1 MSLSIGLDIAAQ
13 AVRMQ
18 QLAVDT
24 TSHNI
29 ANANTPGFSR
39 QDVHLRALNPLMTN
53 GTSYDRILNQVG
65 RGVNVRD
72 VRRLRDAF
80 VDLQIRNVLN
90 SAGQYRAQADALQK
104 VEIALGEPSDTG
116 LGALLSK
123 FWNSWRDLSNAPESS
138 AARAGVLQNT
148 EVLVQGFHRVSG
160 MLARQREDINMH
172 LSQDLE
178 EVNTLSTNL
187 AALNDQIR
195 RSTLNNVPAND
206 LSDQRDLILD
216 RLSQLI
222 GATSVAGED
231 GMVDVFF
238 NGQQLVSATSSFRL
252 TTRPEG
258 DGMLTPVFE
267 DGGLVVQFGSGE
279 VAGLLRS
286 RDVLIPAQAAKVD
299 QVAAAVIAQVNA
311 LHSTSY
317 GLDNTTGN
325 NFFTGTSAATIAID
339 AAVENSPQSIAA
351 SATAGTPGDGSR
363 ALAIAGL
370 QQALTMNGNTASIE
384 DFYRSFIGELG
395 IQVSEARNLADNE
408 DAVMTHLD
416 DLRQSVS
423 GVNLDEEM
431 VNLTKYQHA
440 FNAAARL
447 VAIADEMIGVLVNLG
462 RS

>member
-39 QDVHLRALNPLMTN
+39 QDVHLRAVSPMMTN
-53 GTSYDRILNQVG
+53 GTSYDRVLNQVG
-65 RGVNVRD
+65 RGVDVRD

-90 SAGQYRAQADALQK
+90 SAGQYHAQADALQK
-104 VEIALGEPSDTG
+104 VEIAFGEPSDTG
-116 LGALLSK
+116 LGALLSR
-123 FWNSWRDLSNAPESS
+123 FWNSWRDLSNAPEST
-138 AARAGVLQNT
+138 AARAGVLQNAT
-148 EVLVQGFHRVSG
+148 TLAQGFHRVSG
-160 MLARQREDINMH
+160 MLTQQREDINMR
-172 LSQDLE
+172 LDQDLD
-178 EVNTLSTNL
+178 EVNTLTTNL

-195 RSTLNNVPAND
+195 RSTLNAVPAND

-216 RLSQLI
+216 RLAELV
-222 GATSVAGED
+222 GATSTAGED
-231 GMVDVFF
+231 GMLDVFF
-238 NGQQLVSATSSFRL
+238 NGQQIVSATSAFKL
-252 TTRPEG
+252 TTRAES

-267 DGGLVVQFGSGE
+267 DGGLPATFASGE
-279 VAGLLRS
+279 VAGLLHS
-286 RDVLIPAQAAKVD
+286 RDVLIPAQVGKLD

-311 LHSTSY
+311 IHSTSY
-317 GLDNTTGN
+317 GLDNSTGN
-325 NFFTGTSAATIAID
+325 NFFSGTSASDIAID
-339 AAVENSPQSIAA
+339 AAVANSPQALAA
-351 SATAGTPGDGSR
+351 SAASGTPGDGSK

-370 QQALTMNGNTASIE
+370 QQSLTMNGNTASID

-395 IQVSEARNLADNE
+395 IQVNESRNLADNE

-447 VAIADEMIGVLVNLG
+447 VSIADEMIGTLVNLG
-462 RS
+462 RG